1 MAQLTVAVFGT
12 DLQENG
18 DGSRLNLGG
27 AGVVKFE
34 ELILFLG
41 VSDAHRSSWVLVQYA
56 GDDVGDEGAPLLGS
70 PERHEVILQQLENGA
85 QVELGVFQKAK

>member
-18 DGSRLNLGG
+18 DGSRLNFGG

-34 ELILFLG
+34 ELVLFLG
-41 VSDAHRSSWVLVQYA
+41 VADAHRGSWVLVQYA
-56 GDDVGDEGAPLLGS
+56 GDDVGDEGSPLFGS
-70 PERHEVILQQLENGA
+70 PERHEVIL
-85 QVELGVFQKAK
+85 